1 MKHSPEF
8 VGQRPAW
15 LTIPNPAPSA
25 EVYRAILAY
34 QQAEAA
40 FDAKD
45 ATFKR
50 TKGGRLREADFDAH
64 KAAEREFY
72 LAAKDP
78 AKVVCDFKH
87 EYFGESY
94 KVFLNCLIKA
104 FLEFGLEHEMQTTA
118 VFNAIYEKCGQPD
131 FFTNDGFRI
140 NYVNVTHGSIK
151 SAINIQVNRRLE
163 SIGLDEVMA
172 DGKIRGSFGGR
183 IKARLAHRGWSDD
196 RDNEPFRGIVCTYQE
211 EMCPIATRDFAA
223 ILHDMSWISDGLAAF
238 NEKQQQGYYNYDNDR
253 DNLMLQAIGY
263 DVLEISIPNDPDEA

>member
-1 MKHSPEF
+1 MKHSQEY

-50 TKGGRLREADFDAH
+50 TKAGRLREADIQAH
-64 KAAEREFY
+64 KDAEREFY

-94 KVFLNCLIKA
+94 KVFLDSLMKA

-118 VFNAIYEKCGQPD
+118 VFNAIYEKYGQPD
-131 FFTNDGFRI
+131 FYASCARL
-140 NYVNVTHGSIK
+140 NYIKVTHGSYTHV
-151 SAINIQVNRRLE
+151 INIQVNRRLD

-223 ILHDMSWISDGLAAF
+223 ILHDMSWIADGIAAF
-238 NEKQQQGYYNYDNDR
+238 NEKHQQGYYNYDNDR
-253 DNLMLQAIGY
+253 DNVMLQAIGY
-263 DVLEISIPNDPDEA
+263 DVLEIGIPDNPDEE